1 MVVSWT
7 VFCRRARFIALQGR
21 FLEAMVEIKPLSDAL
36 KDLRRVASLHNEAV
50 IAGTLEAV
58 TNIQASDEMEKI
70 LAWLKYDSVDSFQ
83 RISSLLN
90 DRAKGTCLWL
100 LENHAFV
107 DLMEGQR
114 RVLPIQGQ
122 GMVLTRSRIV
132 SLTLLPAGCGKS
144 TLLYVMWR
152 IEGNRDHSPSIIVLQ
167 HIVICELTAH
177 LADLDISLLRISSI
191 RTALGAGTW
200 IPSCPQCFVNSHSG
214 ISIAWP
220 ASPKLVSSRYR
231 TVASRTTRSLMPWFA
246 CSAIDHKFFS
256 SWMRWTRLSITSML
270 GSLALSGNFAHARI
284 SLS

>member
-122 GMVLTRSRIV
+122 GMVLTRLQII

-144 TLLYVMWR
+144 TLLYVRWR
-152 IEGNRDHSPSIIVLQ
+152 IESNSTHSPVIIALQ

-177 LADLDISLLRISSI
+177 LADLDISL
-191 RTALGAGTW
+191 
-200 IPSCPQCFVNSHSG
+200 
-214 ISIAWP
+214 
-220 ASPKLVSSRYR
+220 
-231 TVASRTTRSLMPWFA
+231 
-246 CSAIDHKFFS
+246 
-256 SWMRWTRLSITSML
+256 
-270 GSLALSGNFAHARI
+270 
-284 SLS
+284 